1 VLQGSWKV
9 KGETLMEYETTE
21 RETKSP
27 KGTLTKIVKFSAAF
41 CAFFAAAWVTA
52 ASFHQHAN
60 SLAGLAGLGL
70 MVGLLVTIAAL
81 NVRLRV
87 ELEEPD
93 SAD

>member
-1 VLQGSWKV
+1 VLQESCKV
-9 KGETLMEYETTE
+9 KGETLMEYEITE
-21 RETKSP
+21 RETKSI
-27 KGTLTKIVKFSAAF
+27 KGTLTKIVKFNAAF
-41 CAFFAAAWVTA
+41 SAFFAAAWATG
-52 ASFHQHAN
+52 ASFHQHTN